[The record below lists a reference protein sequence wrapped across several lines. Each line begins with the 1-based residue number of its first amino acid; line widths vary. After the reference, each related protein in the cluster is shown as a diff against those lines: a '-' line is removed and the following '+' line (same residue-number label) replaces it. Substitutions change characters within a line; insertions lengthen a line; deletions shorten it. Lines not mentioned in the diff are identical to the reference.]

1 LRLTFTKLVEVSVLS
16 INNQTL
22 RIKFKFKTMKTK
34 HLFVFLSLG
43 IISVTSL
50 IIYSC
55 QKESNLREHSMNNSG
70 MSNNDLQ
77 LEKKI
82 IDFRNQMDYQRENP
96 NLKSGGNPWNVDD
109 AIYYLEALA
118 NYTYGSAC
126 YSREGFS
133 TDSSF
138 ISVPLTNGKIPAANM
153 PGLYDQIIDSLSA
166 HNDRITAQNK
176 QLIMAD
182 ISRTG
187 ISGVAA
193 TFKISSG
200 FGTSNGMGIG
210 NDYPWYWGCELGR
223 CDNTGLGV
231 GKDAADKIMQLAN
244 IYNGVPSG
252 NSYYDYVST
261 GISEGCEYMYNDEC
275 ALFEDFQEYTLVPA
289 CLSTTDINFYKNG
302 LIYVGNL
309 LKPSGTV
316 VISYFLEDYT
326 AYALCG
332 EDYHDCWHMV
342 HHAEITY
349 GIWHYNSNPPEEL

>member
-1 LRLTFTKLVEVSVLS
+1 
-16 INNQTL
+16 
-22 RIKFKFKTMKTK
+22 MKDNSKARTEM
-34 HLFVFLSLG
+34 SL
-43 IISVTSL
+43 
-50 IIYSC
+50 
-55 QKESNLREHSMNNSG
+55 
-70 MSNNDLQ
+70 NDLQ
-77 LEKKI
+77 NEKNI
-82 IDFRNQMDYQRENP
+82 IDFRDQMNYLSENP
-96 NLKSGGNPWNVDD
+96 DLKSGGSPWNVDD

-126 YSREGFS
+126 YSREGYS
-133 TDSSF
+133 IDSSYIA
-138 ISVPLTNGKIPAANM
+138 ISLTDGKIPAANL
-153 PGLYDQIIDSLSA
+153 PGLYDQIVDSLSA

-176 QLIMAD
+176 QLILAD
-182 ISRTG
+182 ISLTG
-187 ISGVAA
+187 INGGTA

-210 NDYPWYWGCELGR
+210 NDYPWYWGWELGR
-223 CDNTGLGV
+223 CDTVGLDE

-261 GISEGCEYMYNDEC
+261 GISEGCEYMYNNEC
-275 ALFEDFQEYTLVPA
+275 ALFEDFQEYTLVHA

-316 VISYFLEDYT
+316 VISYFLEDDT
-326 AYALCG
+326 AYPLCG
-332 EDYHDCWHMV
+332 EDYHDCWSMV
-342 HHAEITY
+342 HRAEITY